1 MTLIILTDC
10 INLQYHFA
18 MDEMNPIEW
27 IARCAGRLHERWR
40 SVEPADLEE
49 VAVGIWQ
56 NPELRAK
63 APEEAAAVW
72 LRPITTNQSS

>member
-1 MTLIILTDC
+1 
-10 INLQYHFA
+10 
-18 MDEMNPIEW
+18 MDQINPIEW

-49 VAVGIWQ
+49 VAAGIWQ
-56 NPELRAK
+56 DPQLRSF

-72 LRPITTNQSS
+72 LRPITPSPPL